1 MEIYNQITSNYLK
14 GKSIYP
20 EIRRIIAFLLKLS
33 ISTYAYVFFFGRFD
47 LNQVLDYQK
56 IIFFFLSGHFFIPFS
71 VFALTHLSLI
81 LLSSLT
87 FHVLTYYPVFKLK
100 KKIIE
105 YKLTSEDK
113 ETGKDVIKSIAK
125 YSIKKDVSDDEL
137 LKVYKEYKE
146 KFLFSFDTKL
156 TEELENDLLVE
167 KKNVELNFNFTF
179 LILISTTLFY
189 ANLSDFYTALFVIV
203 LFITL
208 VFSIFSIITY
218 RFFDIL
224 PTILLKIPEI
234 LKEHGVIEENAESNK
249 I

>member
-33 ISTYAYVFFFGRFD
+33 ISTYAYVFFFGKFD
-47 LNQVLDYQK
+47 VYQVMDYQK
-56 IIFFFLSGHFFIPFS
+56 IIYFFLSGHFFIPFS
-71 VFALTHLSLI
+71 VFALTHITFI
-81 LLSSLT
+81 LLSSLIFHALT
-87 FHVLTYYPVFKLK
+87 FYPVIKLK

-137 LKVYKEYKE
+137 RKVYYEYRE
-146 KFLFSFDTKL
+146 KYLDNFNTKKN
-156 TEELENDLLVE
+156 EELEKDFLVE

-179 LILISTTLFY
+179 LILISSILFY
-189 ANLSDFYTALFVIV
+189 VNLPDFYTALFVIV

-224 PTILLKIPEI
+224 PTILVKIPEI
-234 LKEHGVIEENAESNK
+234 LKEHEKTKEKTEINE